1 MHTIQDTEKP
11 NHTLFKVSDNFNLVH
26 FTILWFFFKE
36 RNNSHRDKFTLT
48 SMTFYVKSNMAYL
61 FSR

>member
-11 NHTLFKVSDNFNLVH
+11 NHTSFKVSDNFNLVH
-26 FTILWFFFKE
+26 FTILWGFFKE

-48 SMTFYVKSNMAYL
+48 SMTF
-61 FSR
+61 